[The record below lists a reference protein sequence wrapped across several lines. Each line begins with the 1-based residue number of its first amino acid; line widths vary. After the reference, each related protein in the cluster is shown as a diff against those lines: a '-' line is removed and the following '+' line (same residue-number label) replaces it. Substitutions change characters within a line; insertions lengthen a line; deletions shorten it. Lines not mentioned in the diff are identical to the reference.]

1 MLPINLI
8 GPVDLLP
15 MNFVFNLIT
24 KTRSHYI
31 IILKNLILSRNSNQ
45 LSHILIR
52 SYICY
57 KIVLPQTLFKT
68 NKSFSLLNFF

>member
-1 MLPINLI
+1 M
-8 GPVDLLP
+8 DLLP
-15 MNFVFNLIT
+15 MNFIFNLIT

-31 IILKNLILSRNSNQ
+31 IILKTFTLSRKSNQ

-52 SYICY
+52 SYIYY

-68 NKSFSLLNFF
+68 NESFSLLIFF